1 MPRSGS
7 YGVHKSMAE
16 NTDPVTGKLLL
27 RGAIK
32 KRSKRR
38 SAAAAKAVA
47 VANAAGRPLK
57 YTKIQ
62 IVEALKK
69 SGGFKSR
76 ACRLLGCRFETLN
89 RYLDRYPSLQK
100 ALNEIDEQYKD
111 MAEFSLLKQV
121 KKENTQATLFYLSR
135 KGKDR
140 GYADPK
146 DQAAQ
151 NQFNQFN
158 LGLPGGGTWLDL
170 MEKAHTELLSKGKNT
185 NLALAP
191 PSPVEIIVE
200 VECAKEKE

>member
-1 MPRSGS
+1 VPRSGS

-16 NTDPVTGKLLL
+16 NIDPVTGKLIL
-27 RGAIK
+27 RRAVEQ
-32 KRSKRR
+32 RSRRR
-38 SAAAAKAVA
+38 SAQAAKAVA
-47 VANAAGRPLK
+47 GRPPK
-57 YTKIQ
+57 YTKTQ
-62 IVEALKK
+62 IIEALKK

-76 ACRLLGCRFETLN
+76 ACRMLGCKYTTLN
-89 RYLDRYPSLQK
+89 RYLERYPSLQT

-170 MEKAHTELLSKGKNT
+170 MEKAHTELLSKGKPT
-185 NLALAP
+185 NIALAP
-191 PSPVEIIVE
+191 PKEILIE
-200 VECAKEKE
+200 AKSAEEKE

>member
-1 MPRSGS
+1 MLGC
-7 YGVHKSMAE
+7 
-16 NTDPVTGKLLL
+16 
-27 RGAIK
+27 
-32 KRSKRR
+32 
-38 SAAAAKAVA
+38 
-47 VANAAGRPLK
+47 K
-57 YTKIQ
+57 YT
-62 IVEALKK
+62 
-69 SGGFKSR
+69 
-76 ACRLLGCRFETLN
+76 TLN
-89 RYLDRYPSLQK
+89 RYLERYPSLQT

-170 MEKAHTELLSKGKNT
+170 MEKAHTELLAKGANT

-191 PSPVEIIVE
+191 PKPVEIVIE
-200 VECAKEKE
+200 AECGKEEE